1 MENTENKTRGNA
13 PKDVM
18 CRAPEEK
25 REGKA
30 AKSEENENFPK
41 LIEDFPRCERSKCSE
56 RSNGSHA
63 KGMTPSRRWKKG
75 VSDLEIHT
83 RENAFPN
90 FRRKKD
96 ILLPADPHYRRSRRM
111 LLRQEKGDRRWE
123 PGEQRP

>member
-18 CRAPEEK
+18 WRAPEEK
-25 REGKA
+25 REGKE

-41 LIEDFPRCERSKCSE
+41 LIEDFTRCERSKCSE

-75 VSDLEIHT
+75 KEFPISKSIPEKTLSQTSGERKTFCYQQTTLQEI
-83 RENAFPN
+83 P
-90 FRRKKD
+90 
-96 ILLPADPHYRRSRRM
+96 
-111 LLRQEKGDRRWE
+111 
-123 PGEQRP
+123 